1 MSSVHTRVG
10 MNNNVCVF
18 VHACS
23 AMELDS
29 DLLLLLMDLV
39 FSLLIGGELGPA
51 QQLRSNILSKMEQ
64 RWQLISSPQSV
75 RPLAARGVAAR

>member
-1 MSSVHTRVG
+1 MC
-10 MNNNVCVF
+10 VCVC
-18 VHACS
+18 VCVCS

-51 QQLRSNILSKMEQ
+51 QRLRSNILSKMEQ
-64 RWQLISSPQSV
+64 RWQLIRSPQSV